1 MEQNEHI
8 THTEL
13 TEKPKNYLA
22 LNIVMAILGLCP
34 VIYCLNFLL
43 AVIGIFYAVQV
54 NKKYEKGDVAGAMS
68 ASKTAKIL
76 GFCALGLFII
86 AIILVIITISSGEF
100 QRAFEEAMQQ
110 YQ

>member
-43 AVIGIFYAVQV
+43 AVI
-54 NKKYEKGDVAGAMS
+54 AMS